1 MTEPKK
7 PLTGLTRTQFAK
19 ELGVGK
25 SYITALGHQG
35 RLVLH
40 PDGSVDATA
49 TRAVIE
55 STVSAPGRGVAT
67 TKVFMDNNEIK
78 AYYQAQTARLD
89 YEERCG
95 LLLKADEVR
104 LIVAAAA
111 TSLRS
116 RLEPLPENLSPTLA
130 AMSEE
135 SQIKATL
142 ANEIEAA
149 LSEMSHHFA
158 KLASR
163 AVASAN
169 ANQPAGG
176 AA

>member
-49 TRAVIE
+49 TRAILA
-55 STVSAPGRGVAT
+55 STVGAPERAAAPT
-67 TKVFMDNNEIK
+67 QVFMDANDRK
-78 AYYQAQTARLD
+78 AHYQAETARLD

-95 LLLKADEVR
+95 QLMKADKVR

-116 RLEPLPENLSPTLA
+116 RLEQLPDNLAPTLA
-130 AMSEE
+130 AVLDEN
-135 SQIKATL
+135 QIKATL

-158 KLASR
+158 KLASQSG
-163 AVASAN
+163 ASAN
-169 ANQPAGG
+169 QAVGGPA
-176 AA
+176 